1 MVIWCLKHLAVLFKW
16 KMTFHSGIRNWKHQ
30 AEMVQKQSRRI
41 TIHLINDLN
50 IKSER
55 VLRDKMCPFTEQR
68 IGMSPASG
76 TLRMASLQE
85 ELCRV
90 CSHPGKARS
99 LFQSPENVL
108 NSILMSSGVGEA
120 EKAPIQGGFS
130 VPFPVPLCSSWLP
143 SILPGLQPQHIEGP
157 STPKHPGTP
166 GVTNQHLCS

>member
-76 TLRMASLQE
+76 TLRMASPQE

-130 VPFPVPLCSSWLP
+130 
-143 SILPGLQPQHIEGP
+143 
-157 STPKHPGTP
+157 GT
-166 GVTNQHLCS
+166 